1 MAKAFEIVLKVVALL
16 PVIVEIVGSIEDARK
31 PDSPGGAKLT
41 STELAQLIVDG
52 GSKFVKKLA
61 EVFGHPA

>member
-31 PDSPGGAKLT
+31 PDSPGGSKLT
-41 STELAQLIVDG
+41 PTELAQLIVDG
-52 GSKFVKKLA
+52 GAKFVKKLS
-61 EVFGHPA
+61 EVFGHTA